1 MSRLALSVSDGKK
14 SIGCY
19 KFLNSPILSR
29 HVLGFEPALSPYMHS
44 PIHFAFVP
52 ILPSCFTLLGTFRI
66 CYETNAK
73 RKFDSARNRF
83 VENRFQVSQVV
94 MQMCMATTNTAAD
107 AGSLA
112 YGFLHAHVH
121 GSWNQGKMCTLQN
134 MCTYPN
140 KCVPDGFGA
149 CHE

>member
-1 MSRLALSVSDGKK
+1 MRLPRRMTWFPSMK
-14 SIGCY
+14 S
-19 KFLNSPILSR
+19 N
-29 HVLGFEPALSPYMHS
+29 LGFQTTRNIPYLKPHC
-44 PIHFAFVP
+44 PVDKH
-52 ILPSCFTLLGTFRI
+52 TLGTFRI

-94 MQMCMATTNTAAD
+94 MQMCMATTNTAAG

-121 GSWNQGKMCTLQN
+121 GSWNQGKNVYLAKHV
-134 MCTYPN
+134 YLS
-140 KCVPDGFGA
+140 K
-149 CHE
+149 

>member
-1 MSRLALSVSDGKK
+1 MRV
-14 SIGCY
+14 
-19 KFLNSPILSR
+19 
-29 HVLGFEPALSPYMHS
+29 
-44 PIHFAFVP
+44 
-52 ILPSCFTLLGTFRI
+52 GTFRI

-94 MQMCMATTNTAAD
+94 MQMCMATTNTAAG

-121 GSWNQGKMCTLQN
+121 GSWNQGKNVYLAKHV
-134 MCTYPN
+134 YLS
-140 KCVPDGFGA
+140 K
-149 CHE
+149 